1 MKESIVPAYPDLVP
15 VALRAEWR
23 ERGLYPGVPVFDL
36 FRQQA
41 AARPDAVA
49 VFDDSGETTYGEL
62 LDASLRLA
70 AGLRGLGVRAGQ
82 TVASQLP
89 NSWQAVA
96 VDLAVAALGAI
107 VLPFPAGRG
116 DQDIRALL
124 TRSRAAALIVPAR
137 YQDVDPVSVAT
148 ALLPELPTR
157 VQLIAQGGGPDC
169 RTAARF
175 EDLLG
180 HDPLAEHDLPEVHAD
195 DVVRL
200 LVSSGTESEP
210 KVVAYSHN
218 TLVGGRGRF
227 LARLQVEGRPM
238 RAMYLMPLG
247 SSFGSGAVFCVLA
260 GLGGSLVLRR
270 RFEAGAALAAID
282 RCRPTHLLGV
292 PTMFQHMVAHPA
304 LGSTDTSSVECVIT
318 GGALIDAA
326 TARRCTDHLGRRLVS
341 LYGSADG
348 VNCHTG
354 VDDPPEISRE
364 TLGRP
369 DPDICAIRILDEDG
383 RELPQGEPGEIVAL
397 GPMTPL
403 CYVDAPELNERYRLP
418 GGWVRTGDRG
428 WIDTEGRL
436 RMAGRKK
443 DIIIRGGGNISP
455 AQLEGLIA
463 GHPEM
468 LGVACVAVP
477 DQVLG
482 QRVCACLVPTGE
494 RAPTLT
500 ELTGFLRAGG
510 LEPHKLPEYLLV
522 LDELPL
528 GAAGKVDKR
537 ALAGLAERHF
547 ARLGGPGR
555 PNGVVLGGERDLRAR
570 SAAVGVTGA
579 GARSWG
585 AAPVGSSGAVAAPVG
600 LSGIDSR
607 AGAPDGSPGAGPRG
621 TAPAKP
627 SGVGSRGM
635 ASSGSPGA
643 GLRVMA
649 STGSSGVGSKAT
661 VSAGSSGTDSRGTAS
676 ASSSGTDSPATAS
689 IGSSSTDPRE
699 SASTTSSATDS
710 PATASTGSPST
721 DPRETVSTTSSVT
734 DPQATA
740 PIASPS
746 TDPRATAPDRS
757 SLTGS
762 LGMTAA
768 HPSGITASRV
778 TESPHPA
785 RPIAELAAAVRDFV
799 EQEVIPAEPVLQGD
813 GPDARRLLLELRA
826 RAREAGLWGLGFPV
840 AVGGPGPALA
850 DYLLIAEQEGRSEYG
865 PPVLGGETIVDV
877 RMLRAH
883 GSPRLQEEYVGPLVR
898 GELTVSFGMTEPDR
912 AGSQPQAVATRAV
925 REGDG
930 WSVTGRKWFISNA
943 GFADCTVTM
952 ARTENGL
959 SALLIPTSA
968 PGYRKVRPLKVYGRD
983 TGQWEIELDRV
994 HVPGYLLLGREGE
1007 GLTVAGERLGLGR
1020 TLRSMHWL
1028 GAAQRAF
1035 DLMCRRLRE
1044 REVHGGLLSER
1055 QLMREHVFLSYSQIS
1070 AARDLTLRAAQ
1081 ALDQGRDARVE
1092 VAAAK
1097 VAASRAANDV
1107 ADRAVQVFGAEGLS
1121 DDQPLSAMARRLRT
1135 TRILD
1140 GPDEVHIT
1148 SAASRLLQTFASAPS
1163 FDFTHSGSGPLP
1175 SGTDPTHPVSALDHL
1190 LEATAP

>member
-1 MKESIVPAYPDLVP
+1 MKSIAPAYPDLVP
-15 VALRAEWR
+15 AALRAEWR

-36 FRQQA
+36 FRQRA
-41 AARPDAVA
+41 AAQPDAVA

-124 TRSRAAALIVPAR
+124 IRSRAAALIVPAR

-148 ALLPELPTR
+148 ALLPELPTP
-157 VQLIAQGGGPDC
+157 VHLIAQGGGPDC

-175 EDLLG
+175 EDLLA
-180 HDPLAEHDLPEVHAD
+180 HDPLGEHDLPEVHAD

-227 LARLQVEGRPM
+227 LARLQVDGRPM

-282 RCRPTHLLGV
+282 RCRPTHVLGV

-428 WIDTEGRL
+428 WIDADGRL

-477 DQVLG
+477 DDVLG

-528 GAAGKVDKR
+528 GAAGKVDKK
-537 ALAGLAERHF
+537 ALAALAERHF

-555 PNGVVLGGERDLRAR
+555 PNGVVLDGERDLRGRGVTTPVGSAVGSAIGGAVAGAVAGAGASTGAGAGAR
-570 SAAVGVTGA
+570 RMASAGSSGAAVPGTASAGSTGAGSRGIASAGSAGA
-579 GARSWG
+579 GARSMT
-585 AAPVGSSGAVAAPVG
+585 AAAGSGAG
-600 LSGIDSR
+600 SR
-607 AGAPDGSPGAGPRG
+607 AP
-621 TAPAKP
+621 APA
-627 SGVGSRGM
+627 G
-635 ASSGSPGA
+635 
-643 GLRVMA
+643 
-649 STGSSGVGSKAT
+649 
-661 VSAGSSGTDSRGTAS
+661 
-676 ASSSGTDSPATAS
+676 SSSGTAS
-689 IGSSSTDPRE
+689 
-699 SASTTSSATDS
+699 
-710 PATASTGSPST
+710 
-721 DPRETVSTTSSVT
+721 
-734 DPQATA
+734 QA
-740 PIASPS
+740 
-746 TDPRATAPDRS
+746 
-757 SLTGS
+757 
-762 LGMTAA
+762 
-768 HPSGITASRV
+768 
-778 TESPHPA
+778 TESPLPS
-785 RPIAELAAAVRDFV
+785 RTITELAATVRDFV
-799 EQEVIPAEPVLQGD
+799 EQEILPAEPVLQGD

-850 DYLLIAEQEGRSEYG
+850 DYLLIAEQEGRSEFG
-865 PPVLGGETIVDV
+865 PSVLGGETIVDV

-898 GELTVSFGMTEPDR
+898 GELAVSFGMTEPGR

-930 WSVTGRKWFISNA
+930 WTVTGRKWFISNA

-968 PGYRKVRPLKVYGRD
+968 PGYRRVRPLKVYGRD

-994 HVPGYLLLGREGE
+994 HVPGYLMLGREGE

-1055 QLMREHVFLSYSQIS
+1055 QLMREHVFLSYLQIS
-1070 AARDLTLRAAQ
+1070 GARDLTLRAAQ

-1175 SGTDPTHPVSALDHL
+1175 SGADPTHPSDPTHPDSTLDQL